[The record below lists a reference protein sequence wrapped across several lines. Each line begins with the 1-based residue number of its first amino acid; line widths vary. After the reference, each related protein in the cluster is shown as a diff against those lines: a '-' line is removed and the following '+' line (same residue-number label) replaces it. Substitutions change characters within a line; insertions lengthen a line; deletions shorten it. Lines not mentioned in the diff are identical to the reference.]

1 MEMVVVVGWGT
12 VVARLESVTELGR
25 GVDSAVGR
33 YRLLKCVPGRTRGKE
48 SY

>member
-12 VVARLESVTELGR
+12 VVARLDSVIELGR
-25 GVDSAVGR
+25 GIDSSVGR
-33 YRLLKCVPGRTRGKE
+33 YRLLKCVPGRTRGKG